1 MTTLALAGFV
11 KAPSGAGVI
20 HERLAEGLPRAVGD
34 RASIVRTDPTRSS
47 LPSVVSR
54 LRATAPD
61 CDALIWT
68 STPLPLGIQQRTAL
82 YPFVHDLRWM
92 RTRSWPAR
100 IYRAVDTARTIR
112 RATGFLTNSQTVAS
126 QISLFTDKPIGILPL
141 GPGQVEGAQVPPPEN
156 SQTIVL
162 IGGAPHKRNEDL
174 ARLLVASK
182 LVRSSY
188 QVIAIGVSP
197 TCEEILRAGLR
208 EGCVKV
214 TRAIP
219 TEELIATFSSASAFM
234 SLATSEGFGFSY
246 LEASYLGCDVIAPLQ
261 PLTTEVLGSDACLL
275 RSASPTVNE
284 VEAALES
291 WDAPRV
297 NRLQARASTRS
308 WSQTASSAA
317 NFVLRHV

>member
-34 RASIVRTDPTRSS
+34 RASIVRTDPARSS

-54 LRATAPD
+54 LRAPIPD
-61 CDALIWT
+61 CDALVWT
-68 STPLPLGIQQRTAL
+68 STPLPLGVPRRTTL
-82 YPFVHDLRWM
+82 VPLVYDLRWM
-92 RTRSWPAR
+92 RTRSWLAR
-100 IYRAVDTARTIR
+100 AYRAVDTARTVR
-112 RATGFLTNSQTVAS
+112 RATGFLTISQTVAS

-141 GPGQVEGAQVPPPEN
+141 GPGQVEGAQVPAPDN
-156 SQTIVL
+156 SKTIVL
-162 IGGAPHKRNEDL
+162 IGGAPHKRNEEL

-182 LVRSSY
+182 LVQSSY
-188 QVIAIGVSP
+188 HVIAIGVSP
-197 TCEEILRAGLR
+197 ACEKTLLAGLH
-208 EGCVKV
+208 EGRVKV
-214 TRAIP
+214 IRAIP
-219 TEELIATFSSASAFM
+219 VEELIATLTSASAFM

-275 RSASPTVNE
+275 RSATPTVDE

-291 WDAPRV
+291 WDAPRIS
-297 NRLQARASTRS
+297 RLQAQATSRS

-317 NFVLRHV
+317 DFVLSHV